1 MAALLVCAFSS
12 APPLSSLP
20 GNWGTEWQQV
30 FKQLM
35 ACCCAQHG
43 MVSDMAPG
51 ALLSEALMF
60 AVRWQTCV
68 AAPTSPLTGHA
79 QASEGA
85 TSERIASRANNTNW
99 GRRHLAIIVLYGS
112 YLREHGTP

>member
-1 MAALLVCAFSS
+1 MAVLPACAFSS
-12 APPLSSLP
+12 GPPLSSLP

-43 MVSDMAPG
+43 TMSDMAPG
-51 ALLSEALMF
+51 VLLSEALML

-79 QASEGA
+79 QADDGRADAIS
-85 TSERIASRANNTNW
+85 ASRAIITIE
-99 GRRHLAIIVLYGS
+99 GRSHFFIAI
-112 YLREHGTP
+112 